1 MTISPTTPADP
12 VPENTV
18 PKNTATTAAWGWVVR
33 QAQSR
38 AQLAGL
44 AGVLLV
50 LIIVFQIGNPIF
62 LSSGNIMEMLRATT
76 LYFIVACPMT
86 LILVSGGID
95 FSAGAL
101 FATGGVTAGLLMVL
115 GIPWPVAVIIGMA
128 VGGALGVVNAWLSVR
143 LRVPPLIATLGM
155 FFTASGIITVITGG
169 NSIYGFPKAFTDLG
183 QGFLLGIPFLVYYA
197 VVVGVVFWILLEKT
211 SLGYDARAVGGN
223 RAAASANG
231 IRVGRH
237 DFIVYGLAGA
247 VAALAGIM
255 GAARLS
261 SANPAAGGTALTFQV
276 VTAVIIGGTSLFGG
290 IGSIGGSALGA
301 LLFAVINNGLV
312 IINVNSLWQ
321 NIFVGVILVSAVA
334 IDQARRRRQFSSRR

>member
-1 MTISPTTPADP
+1 L
-12 VPENTV
+12 
-18 PKNTATTAAWGWVVR
+18 
-33 QAQSR
+33 
-38 AQLAGL
+38 LA
-44 AGVLLV
+44 
-50 LIIVFQIGNPIF
+50 VFQIGNPVF
-62 LSSGNIMEMLRATT
+62 LSTGNILEILRAST

-86 LILVSGGID
+86 LVLVSGGLD

-101 FATGGVTAGLLMVL
+101 FATGGVSAGLMMVA
-115 GIPWPVAVIIGMA
+115 GVPWPLAVILG
-128 VGGALGVVNAWLSVR
+128 VGVGCALGAINAWLSVH

-155 FFTASGIITVITGG
+155 FFVASGTITLITSG
-169 NSIYGFPKAFTDLG
+169 SSVYGFPKAFTDLG
-183 QGFLLGIPFLVYYA
+183 QGFLLGVPFLVLYA
-197 VVVGVVFWILLEKT
+197 VIIGVVFWILLEKT

-231 IRVGRH
+231 IRVNRH
-237 DFIVYGLAGA
+237 DLIIYSMMGGI
-247 VAALAGIM
+247 AALAGIM

-312 IINVNSLWQ
+312 VINVNSLAQ

-334 IDQARRRRQFSSRR
+334 IDQFRRRRQFTSRR

>member
-1 MTISPTTPADP
+1 M
-12 VPENTV
+12 
-18 PKNTATTAAWGWVVR
+18 
-33 QAQSR
+33 
-38 AQLAGL
+38 
-44 AGVLLV
+44 
-50 LIIVFQIGNPIF
+50 IIVFQIGNPIF

-86 LILVSGGID
+86 LVLVSGGID

-115 GIPWPVAVIIGMA
+115 GLPWPIAVIIGMA
-128 VGGALGVVNAWLSVR
+128 VGGALGIVNAWLSVR

-155 FFTASGIITVITGG
+155 FFTASGIITVVTGG

-334 IDQARRRRQFSSRR
+334 IDQARRRRQFTSRR